1 MTILISIGILAVLY
15 IVIGLFLPSTTTIAN
30 SLKMSGSGQ
39 SIYESVSDFK
49 NWNEWAIWNEDNCMS
64 VRISDPSKGTGARY
78 RWKAKIREIKDGL
91 IVLKDA
97 QPNFLLNYTFHY
109 GKRQRGEILF
119 NIEEL
124 EDGGSFVT
132 CAITINNKRKIFG
145 RYFALLIKKPVIENI
160 EDVLLKI
167 DDFSKFNDGRDI

>member
-1 MTILISIGILAVLY
+1 MTFLISIGVLIAIY

-30 SLKMSGSGQ
+30 SLKMSGNGEA
-39 SIYESVSDFK
+39 IYETILDFK

-64 VRISDPSKGTGARY
+64 VRISDPSKGPGARY

-91 IVLKDA
+91 IILKDA
-97 QPNFLLNYTFHY
+97 QPHFLLSYVFHY
-109 GKRQRGEILF
+109 GRSQRGDIIF

-124 EDGGSFVT
+124 DDGGSFVT

-167 DDFSKFNDGRDI
+167 DEVAK